1 MSANYES
8 QPDQQQYESAIQENS
23 YIDRASADPGKSQQQ
38 SSERIDNEY
47 PQHQDEFHHDS
58 SQHETQLKDNREVSS
73 PINNHNVD
81 SNRPNHYQNS
91 EERGDYQYSRR
102 FNDAHLKQP
111 SHEAPFRRHI
121 NPNRSRENM
130 EDEPERYQ
138 KWRGCLG
145 FGGVGWLGGCE

>member
-1 MSANYES
+1 MRCTGCLTEGRRKTSIRTHNALMRLN
-8 QPDQQQYESAIQENS
+8 AC
-23 YIDRASADPGKSQQQ
+23 QQQ

-145 FGGVGWLGGCE
+145 VGGLGGLGGCE